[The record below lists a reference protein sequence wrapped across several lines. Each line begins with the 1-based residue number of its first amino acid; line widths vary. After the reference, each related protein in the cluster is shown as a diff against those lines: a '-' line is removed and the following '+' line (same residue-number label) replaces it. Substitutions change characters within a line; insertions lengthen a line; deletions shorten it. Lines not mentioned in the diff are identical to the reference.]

1 MADRDQ
7 NVVDE
12 FEDAVETAAAET
24 AAAETAGLVEAV
36 AVDDPTVEIIDPVVE
51 APVAAATVDT
61 AAPADEPVT
70 AERPRKAP
78 AVERAAERVA
88 KRVEKPAR
96 NPQIPRTPEE
106 EAARPHRMR
115 KVKNFAYKKTPERF
129 KNASSFQV
137 RFRTGAVY
145 IALSIICL
153 IASDITTLIFV
164 AATAG
169 ICAGE
174 FYYMQRSDAKLPN
187 EIIGIIGAILYPVG
201 VYFLGLKG
209 AVYVTLLLTF
219 ALAIWYVYWMRAR
232 IPDVGVSL
240 FGAVYLGLSLS
251 SLILMRQALED
262 PWGGVLLIVL
272 FLSIWANDAF
282 AYLIGSKIGRHK
294 LAPKTSPKKSWEG
307 FIAGLIFSMAFW
319 CITIFIP
326 GMNIGLYQALIFGL
340 IVGCASVV
348 GDLCESRIK
357 RGAGFKDSGT
367 IMPGHGGLF
376 DRCDSLITAA
386 VVAAVL
392 LFGAGCLP
400 FPG

>member
-1 MADRDQ
+1 MSDKPLEELQ
-7 NVVDE
+7 EQPIEEVQ
-12 FEDAVETAAAET
+12 AET
-24 AAAETAGLVEAV
+24 
-36 AVDDPTVEIIDPVVE
+36 
-51 APVAAATVDT
+51 
-61 AAPADEPVT
+61 EPL
-70 AERPRKAP
+70 AQGESAKREKKAP

-106 EAARPHRMR
+106 EQARPHRMR

-137 RFRTGAVY
+137 RFRTGAIY
-145 IALSIICL
+145 ILLSIICL
-153 IASDITTLIFV
+153 MVNDITTLVFV

-187 EIIGIIGAILYPVG
+187 ETIGVIGAILYPVG
-201 VYFLGLKG
+201 VYFLGLTG
-209 AVYVTLLLTF
+209 AVYVTVLLVF
-219 ALAIWYVYWMRAR
+219 ALVIWYVYWMRAR

-240 FGAVYLGLSLS
+240 FGAVYIGLSLS
-251 SLILMRQALED
+251 SLILLRQSLED
-262 PWGGVLLIVL
+262 PWGGVMLVVL

-307 FIAGLIFSMAFW
+307 FIAGLIFSMLFW
-319 CITIFIP
+319 CIMVFIP
-326 GMNIGLYQALIFGL
+326 GISIGWYQALIFGL
-340 IVGCASVV
+340 IVGIASVV

-357 RGAGFKDSGT
+357 RGTGFKDSGT

-392 LFGAGCLP
+392 MFGAGCLP